1 MVRALATN
9 PHVLILDHAF
19 EGLDRPARN
28 VLCGIISKTIQ
39 GFTNDILIQGI
50 HSKHTR
56 SPTTTT
62 KTVVDSYPTQVLLMT
77 HRAEELN
84 AIPEIT
90 TAAII
95 HNSNNNS
102 TNSTTT
108 NPSLSSSASWQMI
121 PRRPQRTD
129 ADADADADNSS
140 DTVHGCSYWSS
151 GEDILYRATTAAAGM
166 KHGNSNSNSNTND
179 VPCVEQQKKEK
190 LNTTNDIDWNNP
202 SLPTKEEVEDWYY
215 YHDRKTDEDDNQDD
229 ESIHNHNHNNK
240 SKDEDEDS
248 DVLVYVNNL
257 TVRKGGS
264 TLLQDLTWTIRK
276 SERWIV
282 GGGNGSGKSTLSRL
296 LALHHSRSYQ
306 DDDDNCDPKEGN
318 TEGSIKIVPNCTI
331 GWVSTESHMILLQQQ
346 QQQHHRK
353 DNKHNNMLTI
363 KEYLWRET
371 DGASLDSV
379 ILPVLFWLGI
389 IDTPTIPLATGN
401 LSLAILDRP
410 IHELSQGEQK
420 LIMIVAAIAKR
431 PQILVLDEPL
441 QGIDVCNRKLVLTVL
456 ERICQYTDIVLIY
469 ITHHLDEEMIPSTTH
484 AMHLKDRRTTFQGP
498 ITQYDPVQLL

>member
-50 HSKHTR
+50 HAKHTR

-62 KTVVDSYPTQVLLMT
+62 TTGVDSYPTQVLLMT

-95 HNSNNNS
+95 HHHNNN

-121 PRRPQRTD
+121 PRRPQRM
-129 ADADADADNSS
+129 DADADADNSG
-140 DTVHGCSYWSS
+140 DTINGYSYWSS

-166 KHGNSNSNSNTND
+166 KHDNSNSNSNSNTND

-190 LNTTNDIDWNNP
+190 LNTINDIDWNNP
-202 SLPTKEEVEDWYY
+202 SLPTKEEVQDWYY

-240 SKDEDEDS
+240 NKDENEDN

-282 GGGNGSGKSTLSRL
+282 GGGNGAGKSTLSKF
-296 LALHHSRSYQ
+296 LASNQ

-318 TEGSIKIVPNCTI
+318 TEGSLKIVPNCTI

-346 QQQHHRK
+346 QHRE

-371 DGASLDSV
+371 DDASLDSV

-389 IDTPTIPLATGN
+389 IDTPTIPLSTGN
-401 LSLAILDRP
+401 SSLAVLDRP
-410 IHELSQGEQK
+410 IYELSQGEQK

-456 ERICQYTDIVLIY
+456 ERICQYTDTVLIY

-484 AMHLKDRRTTFQGP
+484 AIHLKDRRATFQGP
-498 ITQYDPVQLL
+498 ITQYDPVQLR